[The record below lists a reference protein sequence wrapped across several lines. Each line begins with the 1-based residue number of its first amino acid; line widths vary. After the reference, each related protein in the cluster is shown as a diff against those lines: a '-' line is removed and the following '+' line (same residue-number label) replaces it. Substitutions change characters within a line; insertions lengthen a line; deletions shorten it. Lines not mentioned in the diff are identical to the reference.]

1 MGQSVTFTVDVT
13 LRRSRLHFDSNL
25 RDQWPLYDVPG
36 IDGLGKILIT
46 PIMSGIGQKQTFT
59 GRSKA
64 TADSQEQS
72 LARAGGGL
80 LCVATPKQNTQR
92 YYPNEK
98 Q

>member
-46 PIMSGIGQKQTFT
+46 PIMSGIGQE
-59 GRSKA
+59 RSFKA
-64 TADSQEQS
+64 MFFSIIGTPADDF
-72 LARAGGGL
+72 LYGG
-80 LCVATPKQNTQR
+80 
-92 YYPNEK
+92 
-98 Q
+98 